1 MDIFSSTG
9 ETIMT
14 AFISALRTTLA
25 KRRAYNR
32 AIAEIAQLNARELS
46 DMGVDQSTL
55 IAGARREIYGAAH

>member
-1 MDIFSSTG
+1 
-9 ETIMT
+9 MT
-14 AFISALRTTLA
+14 AFISALRTALA